1 MIYWYTISPLDILLF
16 RDAKPFTPGERAW
29 AASIFPPSGHTI
41 AGAIRSIIDIKEI
54 ELIGPLLCY
63 HQTLYFPRPLNF
75 VDSDRLIPLEWH
87 PNHPLKGQIIC
98 DETQPNPLV
107 KQRTEP
113 PEKGDEE
120 QQERKYRQYLPAD
133 TIASFLTGSI
143 PKESFIVPP
152 AEGKDLNSEQ
162 QPWKTETRS
171 HNSIDSN
178 TKQVKAEGSY
188 FIENAI
194 RLLPNWS
201 IAIGLDIDIPTP
213 EVIRLGGEGH
223 RAILQRCPDLGIQW
237 ENIDRLST
245 KNFKSGARSLAYLIT
260 PGIFERKQ
268 KNQAICRSYPW
279 EWKLAHTSN
288 PNQIA
293 GNLVSVATEKA
304 IAISGRIRE
313 KKKDDPNSS
322 IPISGSIRDEDNSSI
337 PAPQMFAAPP
347 GSVYYL
353 TQPQALF
360 GAVEETKAAMGVRKL
375 QNLGYSKLLWAKY

>member
-1 MIYWYTISPLDILLF
+1 MIYWYTISPVDILLF

-41 AGAIRSIIDIKEI
+41 AGAIRSIIERDI
-54 ELIGPLLCY
+54 ELVGPLLCY
-63 HQTLYFPRPLNF
+63 HNLLYFPCPLNF
-75 VDSDRLIPLEWH
+75 VKGDRLIPLDWH

-98 DETQPNPLV
+98 DEAQPNPLV

-113 PEKGDEE
+113 PNKQDE
-120 QQERKYRQYLPAD
+120 QERKYRQYLPVD
-133 TIASFLTGSI
+133 TIASFLKTGSI
-143 PKESFIVPP
+143 SKESFIVPP

-178 TKQVKAEGSY
+178 TKQVKDEGSY
-188 FIENAI
+188 FIENAV

-223 RAILQRCPDLGIQW
+223 RAILQRCADLDSKW

-245 KNFKSGARSLAYLIT
+245 ENFKSKDKSLAYLIT
-260 PGIFERKQ
+260 PGIFERTQ
-268 KNQAICRSYPW
+268 NQRAICRSYPW
-279 EWKLAHTSN
+279 EWKLAQIDNPHHKPN
-288 PNQIA
+288 PNRQP
-293 GNLVSVATEKA
+293 GNLMSVATEKA
-304 IAISGRIRE
+304 IPISGRIR
-313 KKKDDPNSS
+313 D
-322 IPISGSIRDEDNSSI
+322 RQDNSSI

-353 TQPQALF
+353 NRPQALF
-360 GAVEETKAAMGVRKL
+360 GVVEETKAAMRVREL
-375 QNLGYSKLLWAKY
+375 QKLGYSKLLWAKY